1 MEKGII
7 PRGENV
13 DWDYDDGAD
22 VLYISFGKPKPA
34 IGVDVGKGVI
44 LRYDEKEKKIVG
56 MTIIGLKG
64 MLVDLLG
71 EKK

>member
-13 DWDYDDGAD
+13 EWDYDDGAD
-22 VLYISFGKPKPA
+22 VLYISFGKPKPV

>member
-13 DWDYDDGAD
+13 EWDYDDGAD
-22 VLYISFGKPKPA
+22 VLYISFGKPKSA

>member
-1 MEKGII
+1 
-7 PRGENV
+7 
-13 DWDYDDGAD
+13 
-22 VLYISFGKPKPA
+22 
-34 IGVDVGKGVI
+34 VI

-71 EKK
+71 EEK